1 VVHAIVPFRL
11 QKIKDGIVAVPVTGS
26 GFFGLLLKTRVQN
39 LEADSV
45 AYPSELQRFD
55 T

>member
-1 VVHAIVPFRL
+1 MQLFPFGYKKL
-11 QKIKDGIVAVPVTGS
+11 IKDGIVAVPVTGS